1 VTTVGAVGYMDS
13 NEWWWTYY
21 PSVHR
26 YVWHNQPQSA
36 SWIISMNYVCGAQNP
51 IISNKKS
58 QKQQQTALNLAME
71 SLTRLYN
78 CYKDVL
84 LFVKEAY
91 TVT

>member
-1 VTTVGAVGYMDS
+1 
-13 NEWWWTYY
+13 
-21 PSVHR
+21 
-26 YVWHNQPQSA
+26 
-36 SWIISMNYVCGAQNP
+36 MNYVCGAQNP

-58 QKQQQTALNLAME
+58 QKQQQTALNLAMQ